1 LAVDKRFCK
10 RLFQCIFKY
19 KNILKNY
26 YYHNRKQD
34 REWKQE
40 LRRVGPVQISDV
52 TRGEHWIWQSMGSCE
67 GDDIRLPDHRSTD
80 VFYSARIGLGYRY
93 FWEQILD
100 ITIKAIM
107 LQGIHRFAH
116 MHVCLCI
123 SRLSILF
130 YFVQNSRNVSYQFKK
145 QNKTEQISYHFKSR
159 SVPDF
164 SAKFHPVRSGF
175 IPYIPFRSWKVIESN
190 WTLFNLIN

>member
-1 LAVDKRFCK
+1 
-10 RLFQCIFKY
+10 
-19 KNILKNY
+19 
-26 YYHNRKQD
+26 
-34 REWKQE
+34 
-40 LRRVGPVQISDV
+40 
-52 TRGEHWIWQSMGSCE
+52 MGSCE

-123 SRLSILF
+123 QLLLCC
-130 YFVQNSRNVSYQFKK
+130 RNEIEEK
-145 QNKTEQISYHFKSR
+145 
-159 SVPDF
+159 
-164 SAKFHPVRSGF
+164 
-175 IPYIPFRSWKVIESN
+175 FRSDYVG
-190 WTLFNLIN
+190 